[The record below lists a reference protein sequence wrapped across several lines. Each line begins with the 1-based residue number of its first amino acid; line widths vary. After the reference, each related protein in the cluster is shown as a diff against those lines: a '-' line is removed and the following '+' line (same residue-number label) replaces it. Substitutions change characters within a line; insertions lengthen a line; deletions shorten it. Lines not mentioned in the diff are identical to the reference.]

1 MMTQQMTGKKVLI
14 LVANGVDEA
23 AMSMVQREMIKT
35 GATLKA
41 VGMESGLVNSWNN
54 NTWGLYFPVDQPL
67 AQTLASDFD
76 YLVVP
81 SGSRG
86 ILKLA
91 GSAHSERIVSSFIAA
106 GKPMLFMGD
115 AVELLAKTGLAKGMT
130 VAGPERSHQVMVAAG
145 AVWSADPECISG
157 CLMTGEGSDVSSFV
171 QKAIVHFAGSEEEPL
186 KAAA

>member
-1 MMTQQMTGKKVLI
+1 MTHQMSGKKVLV

-23 AMSMVQREMIKT
+23 AMSAVQREMIKT

-67 AQTLASDFD
+67 GQTLASDFD
-76 YLVVP
+76 CLVVP

-86 ILKLA
+86 ILKLS
-91 GSAHSERIVSSFIAA
+91 GSPHSERIISSFIAA
-106 GKPMLFMGD
+106 GKPMVFVGD
-115 AVELLAKTGLAKGMT
+115 AVELLAKTDLAKGMT
-130 VAGPERSHQVMVAAG
+130 VSGPERSHQIMVAAG
-145 AVWSADPECISG
+145 ATWSGAPECMSG
-157 CLMTGEGSDVSSFV
+157 TLMTGEGTDMTSFV
-171 QKAIVHFAGSEEEPL
+171 QSAIVHFAGFLEEPL